1 MLDLKLNVDNNIK
14 MQKLVIKLNLFFAVF
29 FLSSCST
36 NTSTPVTT
44 EKASECKKIRPLLT
58 KKLVSSNKSDQISGW
73 QLMLDYPSCFP
84 GGNFDLAKSQI
95 EALKN

>member
-1 MLDLKLNVDNNIK
+1 
-14 MQKLVIKLNLFFAVF
+14 MQKLTTTFSLLVVLIL
-29 FLSSCST
+29 LSACST
-36 NTSTPVTT
+36 NTDSSETS
-44 EKASECKKIRPLLT
+44 KAVKECEIIRPSLT
-58 KKLVSSNKSDQISGW
+58 EKLVSSNKSDQISGW